1 MMNKD
6 FDIPLPTFEPGWV
19 WLAGAGPGDPTLLTI
34 GAYHGLKNADI
45 VVHDALV
52 EDEIVKLASPEATL
66 EYAGKRGGRPSTQQQ
81 DISTKLIRHAK
92 AGKRVLRLKGGDP
105 FVFGRGGDECLA
117 LVEANI
123 PFRVIPGITAGVGG
137 PAYAGIPVTHREH
150 NRAVTF
156 ITGHTASDDIPDDIN
171 WPALSQGSPVLIFY
185 MAARNLKMIAD
196 QLMAAGR
203 AKTEPVVVIS
213 RATLPDQAVL
223 ETRLT
228 TCAEDLINAKL
239 KTPTLIVVGP
249 VAGLRD
255 KLNWLNPR

>member
-1 MMNKD
+1 MMNKN
-6 FDIPLPTFEPGWV
+6 FDIRLPTFEPGWV

-34 GAYHGLKNADI
+34 GTYHGLKNAD
-45 VVHDALV
+45 VVVYDALV
-52 EDEIVKLASPEATL
+52 GDEIVKLARPEATL

-81 DISTKLIRHAK
+81 DISNKLIQHAK

-117 LVEANI
+117 LVEANV

-137 PAYAGIPVTHREH
+137 PAYAGIPVTHRDH
-150 NRAVTF
+150 NTAVTF
-156 ITGHTASDDIPDDIN
+156 ITGHTASNDIPGDIN

-203 AKTEPVVVIS
+203 DATEPVVVIS
-213 RATLPDQAVL
+213 RATLPDQVVL
-223 ETRLT
+223 ETCLA
-228 TCAEDLINAKL
+228 TCAEDLAKAKL

-249 VAGLRD
+249 VAGLRNH
-255 KLNWLNPR
+255 LNWFNPK